1 MRCVARSMRTL
12 LTIGATA
19 VITSTVAAQQSPPPV
34 GKIAFVNARLVLQSM
49 PGYAQAESTFAAEL
63 AAGRA
68 EVEKLQAQFDSAAA
82 DFQQQSVML
91 TPSNRTAK
99 EKELQATSER
109 FQQRNTEIQQ
119 RLGLREQELLSPMQE
134 RLSAIIDG
142 LRAENNYSMV
152 IDLSAQGL
160 GIITYDKSL
169 DITQRVVL
177 RVNQSQN

>member
-1 MRCVARSMRTL
+1 MKCVVRNMKML
-12 LTIGATA
+12 LALGVTVMITTTATA
-19 VITSTVAAQQSPPPV
+19 QQAPV
-34 GKIAFVNARLVLQSM
+34 PGRIAFVNARLVLQSM

-63 AAGRA
+63 AAGRT
-68 EVEKLQAQFDSAAA
+68 EIERMQASLDSAAA
-82 DFQQQSVML
+82 DFQQQQVML

-99 EKELQATSER
+99 QSELQATSDR
-109 FQQRNTEIQQ
+109 IQQRITEIQQ
-119 RLGLREQELLSPMQE
+119 QLGMREEELLSPMQE

-152 IDLSAQGL
+152 VDLSAQGL

>member
-1 MRCVARSMRTL
+1 MKCVVRNMKML
-12 LTIGATA
+12 LALSVTTMITTTA
-19 VITSTVAAQQSPPPV
+19 MAQQAPV
-34 GKIAFVNARLVLQSM
+34 PGRIAFVNARLVLQSM
-49 PGYAQAESTFAAEL
+49 PGYAQAESTFTAEL
-63 AAGRA
+63 AAGR
-68 EVEKLQAQFDSAAA
+68 VEIERMQASLDSAAT
-82 DFQQQSVML
+82 DFQQQQVML

-99 EKELQATSER
+99 QSELQATSDR
-109 FQQRNTEIQQ
+109 IQQRIAEIQQ
-119 RLGLREQELLSPMQE
+119 QLGRREEELLSPMQE

-152 IDLSAQGL
+152 VDLSAQGL